1 MPTYNLATEK
11 EHMTAALAICG
22 VSKRYGAL
30 WANRDITLS
39 VPAGAVHGLLGPNGA
54 GKTTLIRICAGWLA
68 PDTGSVWVGGERQ
81 SLTSIAARA
90 QLGVVSRDAPLYD
103 ELTVAETLFLRATLC
118 GVMPAARRAI
128 CAAAIEEYRLAE
140 VAQRRVGVLSTGM
153 QQRVAIACA
162 MLHNPAVLLL
172 DEPTVGLDPD
182 VRRHIWDCLRALTQ
196 RGVAVLL
203 TTHYLEE
210 AVRLCG
216 AVHVIARGVIISTI
230 ATATLDGSVERL
242 EATYLEAVSEASRP

>member
-81 SLTSIAARA
+81 SLTS
-90 QLGVVSRDAPLYD
+90 
-103 ELTVAETLFLRATLC
+103 
-118 GVMPAARRAI
+118 
-128 CAAAIEEYRLAE
+128 
-140 VAQRRVGVLSTGM
+140 
-153 QQRVAIACA
+153 
-162 MLHNPAVLLL
+162 
-172 DEPTVGLDPD
+172 
-182 VRRHIWDCLRALTQ
+182 
-196 RGVAVLL
+196 
-203 TTHYLEE
+203 
-210 AVRLCG
+210 
-216 AVHVIARGVIISTI
+216 
-230 ATATLDGSVERL
+230 
-242 EATYLEAVSEASRP
+242 TYFC